1 MGAVAPAAGSGSL
14 APRDAPST
22 PSLSVTAESSLAFD
36 ALADSTRRTILRVL
50 ADRGECRVGE
60 IAAEVNHV
68 GRTAV
73 SSHLRILRSAQLVT
87 ERRDGRYRMYS
98 VDRDAVQG
106 VVDFLA
112 ALYRAPLDELKSRM
126 EPPTPTE
133 EETRNGGRPGPER

>member
-1 MGAVAPAAGSGSL
+1 LTVAS
-14 APRDAPST
+14 
-22 PSLSVTAESSLAFD
+22 ESSLAFD

-73 SSHLRILRSAQLVT
+73 SSHLRILRSAGLVN

-98 VDRDAVQG
+98 VQHDSLQG
-106 VVDFLA
+106 VVEFLS
-112 ALYRAPLDELKSRM
+112 ALYRAPLDQLKTRM
-126 EPPTPTE
+126 EPPEPSG
-133 EETRNGGRPGPER
+133 EETGNGGRPGPHH